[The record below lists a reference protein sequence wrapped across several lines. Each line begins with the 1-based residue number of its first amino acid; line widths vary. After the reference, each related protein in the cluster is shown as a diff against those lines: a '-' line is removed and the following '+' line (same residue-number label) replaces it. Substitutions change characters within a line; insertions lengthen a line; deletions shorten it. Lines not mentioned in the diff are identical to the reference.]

1 MWTKLG
7 LKEDLIQRK
16 CAFRLHMFPRTD
28 ENRPAVFIVRVM
40 DDWVGF
46 IVSLQLLWVVR
57 EVIG

>member
-16 CAFRLHMFPRTD
+16 FAFRLHMFPLD
-28 ENRPAVFIVRVM
+28 ENRPAVFVVRVM